1 MKTRKF
7 VLPSKPSLADP
18 GSIVGG
24 ERPRERRTLGLR
36 YGAGDA
42 QGSDLS
48 R

>member
-7 VLPSKPSLADP
+7 VVPSKPSVADA
-18 GSIVGG
+18 GTNIGE
-24 ERPRERRTLGLR
+24 ERPHERRTLGLR
-36 YGAGDA
+36 YASDA